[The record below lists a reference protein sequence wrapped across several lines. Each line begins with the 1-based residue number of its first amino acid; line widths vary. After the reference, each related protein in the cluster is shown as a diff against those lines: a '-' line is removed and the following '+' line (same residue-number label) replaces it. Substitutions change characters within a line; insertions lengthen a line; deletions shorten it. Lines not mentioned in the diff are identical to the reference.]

1 MNLLDVIFLIEML
14 LYGKLPVKSDN
25 YLKVFE
31 QAFLWFKSID
41 LANKAAREQ
50 DQEDGFYD

>member
-25 YLKVFE
+25 YLNVFE